1 MRCRRPSAAWVLAA
15 VAVSAVA
22 APAPTPAQSATLAQA
37 VPTPGERLP
46 VQERTLANGLRLLV
60 LRRQG
65 APTVSFVVMYGVG
78 GVNEH
83 LGTTGTTHLLEH
95 LLFKGTTT
103 VGTRNIDAER
113 VLYARQD
120 AAEDTLIRARA
131 LGDSASVTRLSAYIT
146 ALGDSAGVY
155 VVPNEFSK
163 ILSRAGA
170 ESLNA
175 TTTNESTFYYVELP
189 SNRARLWFVLWGDL
203 MREPVFR
210 EFYTER
216 SVVMEERRMRLDT
229 NPAGL
234 LDEAELAAAYTMHP
248 YRQPVVG
255 YSSDLENL
263 TRGDVMRY
271 YRRFYGP
278 NNAVVAVVGDVDPA
292 QIASWA
298 DEYLGPVPRG
308 EEPPLVLAREPR
320 QRGERRVVVRWDAQ
334 PQLRIGWHVPSVYDP
349 DAPTLE
355 MLTSL
360 LTGGRTSRLYRRLV
374 EGDRLAASVTSS
386 IGPGDRY
393 PRLFEVAAT
402 PRAPHTTAEVEAAIY
417 QEMARLATEGPT
429 AAELERVKNQVA
441 AGSFRRLASN
451 LGLAFQ
457 LAQSTSLYGDWRETF
472 RSSTRLDAVTPA
484 DIRRV
489 TARYFTQ
496 ENRTVAT
503 LVPDQGG
510 S

>member
-1 MRCRRPSAAWVLAA
+1 MTLRPPSAACLLAA
-15 VAVSAVA
+15 VVAAAVA
-22 APAPTPAQSATLAQA
+22 APGQAPAQTAPPAQA
-37 VPTPGERLP
+37 APTPGERLP
-46 VQERTLANGLRLLV
+46 VQERTLDNGLRVLV

-65 APTVSFVVMYGVG
+65 APTVSFVLLYQVG
-78 GVNEH
+78 GVDEH

-103 VGTRNIDAER
+103 VGTRNINAER
-113 VLYARQD
+113 ALYARQD
-120 AAEDTLIRARA
+120 AAEDTLIRDRA
-131 LGDSASVTRLSAYIT
+131 LGDSASVARLSAFIT
-146 ALGDSAGVY
+146 ALGDSAGAY
-155 VVPNEFSK
+155 VVPNEYSR
-163 ILSRAGA
+163 ILTRAGA

-175 TTTNESTFYYVELP
+175 TTTNESTIYYVELP
-189 SNRARLWFVLWGDL
+189 SNRARLWFVLEGDL
-203 MREPVFR
+203 MRNAVFR

-216 SVVMEERRMRLDT
+216 NVVTEERRMRIDT

-234 LDEAELAAAYTMHP
+234 LDEAELAAAYTVHP

-255 YSSDLENL
+255 YTSDLENL
-263 TRGDVMRY
+263 TRRDVRDY

-278 NNAVVAVVGDVDPA
+278 NNAVLAVVGDVDPA
-292 QIASWA
+292 KVVAWA

-308 EEPPLVLAREPR
+308 EDPPPVLAREPP

-349 DAPTLE
+349 DAPALE

-417 QEMARLATEGPT
+417 RELARLAADGPT
-429 AAELERVKNQVA
+429 PSELERVKNQVA
-441 AGSFRRLASN
+441 AGSLRRLVSN

-472 RSSTRLDAVTPA
+472 RFATRLGAVTPA
-484 DIRRV
+484 DVRRV

-503 LVPDQGG
+503 LVREQGG